1 MKGRPIL
8 GAVSGFFF
16 GLFLG
21 ITLFLVG
28 VIPLHSDA
36 LIALPII
43 GVVLGLVMAWWAPF
57 GKSPDEPPPA
67 TSAPPDSMDEPGSD
81 EPQPDTSP
89 PPDSMDEPGSAD

>member
-28 VIPLHSDA
+28 VIPLHSDL

-43 GVVLGLVMAWWAPF
+43 GIVLGLVMAWWAPF
-57 GKSPDEPPPA
+57 GKSEEEPPPTDA
-67 TSAPPDSMDEPGSD
+67 ISPEP
-81 EPQPDTSP
+81 EPSN
-89 PPDSMDEPGSAD
+89 

>member
-28 VIPLHSDA
+28 VIPLHSDL

-43 GVVLGLVMAWWAPF
+43 GIVLGLVMAWWAPF
-57 GKSPDEPPPA
+57 GRASDEPPPV
-67 TSAPPDSMDEPGSD
+67 TAPPSTDPSNPEPG
-81 EPQPDTSP
+81 P
-89 PPDSMDEPGSAD
+89 AD